1 MSGNTYPSMNY
12 RVVGADSQSGKSG
25 ANSGMKDDSG
35 KLRWDLVE
43 FEELDKMV
51 AVLTEG
57 AQKYEEDNWK
67 IVDNPEKRYFSA
79 LMRHVSAWKRGEVV
93 DEDGLSHMA
102 HVMANAMFLMYFEEK
117 ERSRNNG

>member
-1 MSGNTYPSMNY
+1 MN
-12 RVVGADSQSGKSG
+12 VANGIKNDKGK
-25 ANSGMKDDSG
+25 A
-35 KLRWDLVE
+35 RWDLVE

-51 AVLTEG
+51 GVLTLG

-67 IVDNPEKRYFSA
+67 KVDNPKERYFSA

-93 DEDGLSHMA
+93 DEDDGLSHMA

-117 ERSRNNG
+117 DREE